1 MDVYIDWFNR
11 VCKRPPNEIEAELLA
26 DNADQE
32 RIEELA
38 AWMVRNLDFHEG
50 LLAGR
55 DYLFGDDFSAADC
68 AAYPFL
74 RYALARDPKDDELF
88 HRILDEH
95 QSVAGRPRL
104 EAWIRRIDEVPRV

>member
-1 MDVYIDWFNR
+1 VDIYIDWFNR

-26 DNADQE
+26 DRVDQQ
-32 RIEELA
+32 RVDELA
-38 AWMVRNLDFHEG
+38 AWMARNLDVHER
-50 LLAGR
+50 LLAAR

-68 AAYPFL
+68 AAFPFL
-74 RYALARDPKDDELF
+74 KYALARDTEDDELF

-104 EAWIRRIDEVPRV
+104 EAWIRRVDERPRV